1 MKKLFFQCFL
11 FCMFPAMALAQ
22 FQPGDT
28 DTSDVVEV
36 RKGDTITYD
45 VSAVANEAFRWAVT
59 GGTII
64 TPAGATVSGDSSV
77 VEFVPGLNINVIE
90 VVWDTDDSTI
100 TSLPG
105 SVTVQKLAAG
115 SCPSTIQLLP
125 VTLWSNPTASLDT
138 TSVSYELCS
147 GDPLAGSLVVD
158 FTGAPNFALSYTI
171 TATGLTDGGGAA
183 LDAVHANIAVTNATY
198 TIPLPAVIVN
208 TSNTVTNYFTV
219 TLTAMND
226 DFDGDGSLIKVTTF
240 DITVYPTVNTG
251 EIGTSHTLMRR

>member
-1 MKKLFFQCFL
+1 MRKIFFQFL
-11 FCMFPAMALAQ
+11 LLGMLPTLALAQ

-36 RKGDTITYD
+36 RKGQTIGYD
-45 VSAVANEAFRWAVT
+45 VSSVPGEVFRWAVA
-59 GGTII
+59 GGDIVF
-64 TPAGATVSGDSSV
+64 PAGAVNTPDSSII
-77 VEFVPGLNINVIE
+77 EFADGLNVDSIAVA
-90 VVWDTDDSTI
+90 WDADDSTI
-100 TSLPG
+100 TSFAG

-138 TSVSYELCS
+138 TSVSYEICS

-171 TATGLTDGGGAA
+171 TATGLTDGGAA
-183 LDAVHANIAVTNATY
+183 LDAVHTNIAVSNATY

-226 DFDGDGSLIKVTTF
+226 DFTGNGALIKVTTF
-240 DITVYPTVNTG
+240 DIAVYPTVSTG